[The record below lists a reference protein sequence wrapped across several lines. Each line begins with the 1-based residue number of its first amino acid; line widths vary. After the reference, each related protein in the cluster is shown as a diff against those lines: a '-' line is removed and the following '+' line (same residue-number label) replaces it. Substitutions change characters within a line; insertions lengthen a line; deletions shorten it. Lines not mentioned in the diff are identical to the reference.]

1 MRHSKRAPSSPVT
14 YHSSPRFLACSPVA
28 YHLSPRSGA
37 SGYQNRVHKN
47 HEYLNICPLC
57 PQLHAFL
64 SDRLITWGSTARPLP
79 PPLLFTFHLSPALA
93 QRRHLFPAISRRLSP
108 PLLFTF
114 HLSPALAQRG
124 TLPKSSARTLANWQ
138 TATGAIKTPL
148 LSAKA
153 APAWQSGK
161 LPIQPKYGAY
171 YQTPSPPRP
180 KAPFAQTP
188 CPLAPLPPR
197 SLDPSILGAGDPV
210 ALASPSGSDTLPS
223 CPLAPS
229 IPRSLDPSNPDPSRP
244 ARAPRPGSARRSRS
258 LDPLIPRSLDPF
270 IPLPLTAPA
279 RRDKVLNSRVTA
291 AGSGAVELRC
301 GLNLKTRARDVPGL

>member
-47 HEYLNICPLC
+47 HEYLIICPLC
-57 PQLHAFL
+57 SQLQAFL
-64 SDRLITWGSTARPLP
+64 SDCLITWGSTARPLP
-79 PPLLFTFHLSPALA
+79 
-93 QRRHLFPAISRRLSP
+93 P